1 MEKKVKENEPK
12 ISSKKVLGLRTLD
25 FFLTIL
31 PLVIL
36 VIVRHEKYI
45 YSKSSAIGFSAGAVI
60 AFVVI
65 VLTIFKKLHLGGLAI
80 SVIGLA
86 LCYFLRNL
94 INDLEWIFLCLL
106 IGQVASKTI
115 NIFIRREEENVRVQ
129 KTAKETST
137 QIKTV
142 IQTFIGSGRV

>member
-1 MEKKVKENEPK
+1 MEKKVKEKEPK
-12 ISSKKVLGLRTLD
+12 ISSKKVWILRTLD

-60 AFVVI
+60 AFFVI
-65 VLTIFKKLHLGGLAI
+65 VLTIFKKLHLSGLAFSI
-80 SVIGLA
+80 IGLA

-94 INDLEWIFLCLL
+94 INDIEWIFLCLL
-106 IGQVASKTI
+106 IGQVSSKI
-115 NIFIRREEENVRVQ
+115 VGIFIRKEEESLTVK
-129 KTAKETST
+129 KTAKETSK
-137 QIKTV
+137 QV
-142 IQTFIGSGRV
+142 AMVMQTFIGNGRV